1 MEKLRNRIDL
11 RLVSYKKEYLTWTS
25 KPNYMSQR
33 IFDND
38 LVAIRNS
45 KVILKFNRPAYVR
58 ICISLCT
65 NSIMII
71 LKINMVKNQDYY
83 SLIVKRVVFLLKNV
97 LGLKP
102 KMYSFLADGS
112 SESKKGK
119 SVKRNIAVIISH
131 SEFKDDVLLNNKYLR
146 HSMNRI

>member
-25 KPNYMSQR
+25 KPNYTSQR

-58 ICISLCT
+58 ICISICT

-71 LKINMVKNQDYY
+71 LKINMEKKSRLLFTDSETSGGSTEECVGLKAKD
-83 SLIVKRVVFLLKNV
+83 VFLL
-97 LGLKP
+97 G
-102 KMYSFLADGS
+102 
-112 SESKKGK
+112 
-119 SVKRNIAVIISH
+119 RW
-131 SEFKDDVLLNNKYLR
+131 
-146 HSMNRI
+146 